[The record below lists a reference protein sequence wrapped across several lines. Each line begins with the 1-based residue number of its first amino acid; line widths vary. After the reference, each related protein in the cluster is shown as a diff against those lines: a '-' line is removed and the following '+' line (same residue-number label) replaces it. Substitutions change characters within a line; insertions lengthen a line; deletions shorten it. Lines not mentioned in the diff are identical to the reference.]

1 MSGLL
6 EFLARQ
12 EILLLFLLVGAG
24 TLIGHLQVA
33 GVSLGA
39 AAVLFLAIGLG
50 AWADAHGVALVV
62 PETLGVFGL
71 ILFTFSVGLI
81 SGPNFFAAF
90 RRGLGP
96 IAAMVGW
103 LALAALLAVGL
114 GHVLGLEPA
123 LVAGAFSGALTNTPA
138 LAAAREAAGNSP
150 LPTVGYAVTYVFG
163 VVGML
168 VATAL
173 ALRHAAQDQDTPAQ
187 LVNCT
192 VRVETDAGPSIREIE
207 QRHGGK
213 LRFSRVRHGGMQY
226 PVAPATEDDV
236 LQRHDL
242 VTVVGPADEVD
253 RVVRELGHASSHAL
267 QSERA
272 DIDYRRVT
280 LSSGKLAGRTLGE
293 LGLLERFGATV
304 SRVRRGDVDMLA
316 NESLQLQLGDR
327 LRVVAPKE
335 RLAQVSKYLGDSVRG
350 MADINPVV
358 LGLGMV
364 AGILLGKLV
373 IALPGGGHF
382 AIGSAAGTLV
392 LGLLLGRLGRIGP
405 LHTTMPVT
413 AAQALSELG
422 LLMFLAQAGTK
433 AGAQIG
439 DAFVSG
445 AWLKIA
451 LLGVAITLLVGLGL
465 YLVMRRVFAMGGTR
479 LSGVLAGTQTQPA
492 VLAFANG
499 RTGHDSRVA
508 EGYALVYPA
517 AMISKILLAQIL
529 GGL

>member
-12 EILLLFLLVGAG
+12 EILLLFLLVGVG
-24 TLIGHLQVA
+24 TLIGHLQIA
-33 GVSLGA
+33 GVSMGA

-50 AWADAHGVALVV
+50 AWADAHGIALVV

-81 SGPNFFAAF
+81 SGPNFFAAL

-96 IAAMVGW
+96 IAAMVGC

-114 GHVLGLEPA
+114 GRVLGLEPA
-123 LVAGAFSGALTNTPA
+123 LVAGAFAGALTNTPA

-150 LPTVGYAVTYVFG
+150 LPTVGYAVTYIFG
-163 VVGML
+163 VLGML

-173 ALRHAAQDQDTPAQ
+173 ALRHAAQDRDTPAA

-213 LRFSRVRHGGMQY
+213 LRFSRVRHGGMQF
-226 PVAPATEDDV
+226 PVVPATEEDV

-327 LRVVAPKE
+327 LRVVAPKD
-335 RLAQVSKYLGDSVRG
+335 RLAQVSKYLGDSARG
-350 MADINPVV
+350 MADINPIA
-358 LGLGMV
+358 LGLGMA

-373 IALPGGGHF
+373 ISLPGGHF

-392 LGLLLGRLGRIGP
+392 VGLLLGRLGRIGP
-405 LHTTMPVT
+405 LPTTMPVT

-445 AWLKIA
+445 AWIRIA
-451 LLGVAITLLVGLGL
+451 LLGAAVTLLVGLGL

-492 VLAFANG
+492 VLAYANG

-517 AMISKILLAQIL
+517 AMISKIVLAQIL